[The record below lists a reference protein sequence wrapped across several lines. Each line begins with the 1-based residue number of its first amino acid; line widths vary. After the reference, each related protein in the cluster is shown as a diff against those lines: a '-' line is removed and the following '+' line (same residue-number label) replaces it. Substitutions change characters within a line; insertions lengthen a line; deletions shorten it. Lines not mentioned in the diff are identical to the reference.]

1 MACPIPFS
9 FLPKRFLILTSKLSI
24 CSRILLNTLFLGI
37 STESAIGTK
46 LPPGFECKSGSHSS
60 AGIRKPGRLVLSQE
74 LGPTPS
80 DLIGLRICCRCCWVG
95 RTLSGPPSWILEE
108 PLTGGHSIFHF
119 NRGPLGEKGS
129 CLEFPYIFSCFLF
142 SVVLLL
148 TAQLECVTNQ

>member
-1 MACPIPFS
+1 MACPVPFS
-9 FLPKRFLILTSKLSI
+9 FLPKRVLILTSKLSI
-24 CSRILLNTLFLGI
+24 CSRILPNTLFLGI

-60 AGIRKPGRLVLSQE
+60 AGIRKRGRLVLSQE
-74 LGPTPS
+74 PVPTPS
-80 DLIGLRICCRCCWVG
+80 DLTGLRICCWVG

-108 PLTGGHSIFHF
+108 PLTSGHSIFQF

-129 CLEFPYIFSCFLF
+129 YLEFPYIFPCFLF

-148 TAQLECVTNQ
+148 IAQLECFTNQ